1 MPLLKRGIGIHHG
14 GLLPILKE
22 VIEILFQEGLV
33 KCLFATET
41 FSIGINMPAKTVIFT
56 STRKFD
62 GQDFRWITSGEY
74 IQMSGRAGRRG
85 KDDRGI
91 VIQML
96 DEKME
101 PDVVKGMIY
110 GASDPLHSSYHVGY
124 NMVLN
129 MLRVEDADPESLL
142 RLSFHQYQAERH
154 APELEA
160 QAEELQREALTIV
173 IEEDEIVEEYH
184 SKCKM
189 LEKCKEEMAIT
200 IREPSNCVPFLQS
213 GRMVN
218 INSSKEYHYG
228 WGVIININK
237 GSKKSS
243 LAADHQLSGEYIL
256 DVFLERTLI
265 IDGTTE
271 PIQIV
276 QVSIDS
282 LNIISAVRLTL
293 PKDFTRDSAKDGVK
307 RAIIE
312 VKRRFEVDGGN
323 IPVLDPVVD
332 MSISTD
338 SFLSLVEKANDLN
351 KRITSSSFHTASDR
365 IERLETYSVRLK
377 LLEESRKLRLQARES
392 QAITMKEDLRKM
404 KRVLRRLG
412 YISTEGVL
420 GTKGRFCCELSTGD
434 ELVLTDMIFEG
445 LFNDLNVEQT
455 VAILSCFVFKEPS
468 KEDKPK
474 IRADLEDIFQK
485 LQSTARNVAKVS
497 IDAKLAID
505 EDEYVKAFNPALMD
519 VAYLWSKGAKFIEVC
534 KLTDV
539 FEGSI
544 IRCLRRLEELLRQ
557 LGSAA
562 TAIGNTELKMLFEEG
577 ANNIRRGVV
586 FAASLYL

>member
-1 MPLLKRGIGIHHG
+1 
-14 GLLPILKE
+14 
-22 VIEILFQEGLV
+22 
-33 KCLFATET
+33 
-41 FSIGINMPAKTVIFT
+41 MPAKTVIFT

-142 RLSFHQYQAERH
+142 RLSFHQYQQERH

-160 QAEELQREALTIV
+160 QAEELQREALAIV
-173 IEEDEIVEEYH
+173 IKEDEIVEEYY

-189 LEKCKEEMAIT
+189 LEKCKKEMTIT
-200 IREPSNCVPFLQS
+200 ITEPDNCVPFLQP
-213 GRMVN
+213 GRMVC
-218 INSSKEYHYG
+218 INSTNEYQYG
-228 WGVIININK
+228 WGVLTNNVTK
-237 GSKKSS
+237 VSKKSS
-243 LAADHQLSGEYIL
+243 LVSDHQLSGEYIL
-256 DVFLERTLI
+256 DVFIDRKAI
-265 IDGTTE
+265 IDGEIQEESE
-271 PIQIV
+271 PNQIV
-276 QVSIDS
+276 QVSIDN
-282 LNIISAVRLTL
+282 LNTISAVRLTL
-293 PKDFTRDSAKDGVK
+293 PKDLTRGASKNGIK
-307 RAIIE
+307 RAITE
-312 VKRRFEVDGGN
+312 VKRRFEIDGGI
-323 IPVLDPVVD
+323 IPALDPVVD
-332 MSISTD
+332 MSISSD
-338 SFLSLVEKANDLN
+338 SFLSLVEKSKDLDE
-351 KRITSSSFHTASDR
+351 RITSCSFHTASDR
-365 IERLETYSVRLK
+365 LERLDTYNVRLK
-377 LLEESRKLRLQARES
+377 LLDESRKLRLQARES
-392 QAITMKEDLRKM
+392 QTVTMKEDLRKM

-468 KEDKPK
+468 KDDKPK
-474 IRADLEDIFQK
+474 VRSDLEDIYQK

-497 IDAKLAID
+497 IDAKLTLD

-544 IRCLRRLEELLRQ
+544 IRSLRRLEELLRQ

-562 TAIGNTELKMLFEEG
+562 TAIGNTELKILFEEG
-577 ANNIRRGVV
+577 ANKIRRGVV